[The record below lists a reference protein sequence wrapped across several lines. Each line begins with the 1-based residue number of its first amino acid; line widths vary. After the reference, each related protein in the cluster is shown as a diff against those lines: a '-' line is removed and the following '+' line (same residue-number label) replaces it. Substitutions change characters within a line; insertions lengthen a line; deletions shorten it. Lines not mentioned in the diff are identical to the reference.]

1 MPDEPRRP
9 APMSAPAAP
18 AEIPEHHEPGEAA
31 PFLSWTALYLVVAA
45 ALASEIAAFAT
56 ITWIYR

>member
-1 MPDEPRRP
+1 
-9 APMSAPAAP
+9 MSAPAAP

-31 PFLSWTALYLVVAA
+31 PFLSWTVLYLVVAA
-45 ALASEIAAFAT
+45 ALASAIAAFAT